1 MYYQA
6 SAELKRYKSYLA
18 QQTKDLKQITE
29 NRDSALLEVDQ
40 NKKKLLE
47 VIHNIIFHKES
58 GLSEEEIV
66 PSREQMSKII
76 LAFHEKEVRM
86 QLTENLKSIGTPRQV
101 VSMHGL

>member
-1 MYYQA
+1 
-6 SAELKRYKSYLA
+6 
-18 QQTKDLKQITE
+18 
-29 NRDSALLEVDQ
+29 
-40 NKKKLLE
+40 
-47 VIHNIIFHKES
+47 
-58 GLSEEEIV
+58 LSEEEIV